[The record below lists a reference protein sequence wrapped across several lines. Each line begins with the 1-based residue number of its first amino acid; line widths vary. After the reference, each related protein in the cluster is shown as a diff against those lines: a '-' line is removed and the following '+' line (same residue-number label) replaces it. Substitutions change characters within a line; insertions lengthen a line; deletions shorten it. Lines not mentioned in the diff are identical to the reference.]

1 MPAATESNLWL
12 HRNPADFRQVLA
24 EIKLS
29 RADET
34 AAAVRR
40 LAAVQ
45 VAWQAN
51 KALDRAA
58 RLLAWQANL
67 AANQNTWVET
77 LIREVGKPR
86 RDAEGEVRYG
96 LALLNQVCADQA
108 IEEVFDRRRVRYR
121 PHGLVGLITPWNNPF
136 AIPIGKIAP
145 ALAYGNGVLWKPAL
159 PASGLSEVLLESL
172 QAAGLGDLVAL
183 LPGDATTGRLL
194 VNTPEIRAISF
205 TGSVAVGHDVIRQCN
220 SRNIPVQ
227 AELGGNNAAIVLA
240 DTDVEEVASQLA
252 PAMFSF
258 AGQRCTAIRRL
269 IVEQPVYEPFSEA
282 LRHAVEALATGLPE
296 DPATEVGPVISR
308 ERQLFLLLTVRDAV
322 AAGGHILTGGN
333 VPAHCPP
340 AGAWLAPTVMTGMP
354 PTSPVL
360 VDELFGPVAALVAAT
375 DLADAIRI
383 HNQVGYGLLGALFSP
398 NPAAQEQFSEHAE
411 AGILVINEPRPAFA
425 SAGPFIG
432 WKDSGHGP
440 PEHGRWNRDF
450 YAKVQ
455 ALYGG

>member
-1 MPAATESNLWL
+1 MSGASEAGVWL
-12 HRNPADFRQVLA
+12 HRNPADYRQVLT
-24 EIKLS
+24 EVKCS

-34 AAAVRR
+34 AASVRR
-40 LAAVQ
+40 VAAAQ
-45 VAWQAN
+45 VAWQGVPAP
-51 KALDRAA
+51 DRVA
-58 RLLAWQANL
+58 RLLAWHDNL
-67 AANQNTWVET
+67 TASQNAWVEA

-96 LALLNQVCADQA
+96 LALLNQVCADHA
-108 IEEVFDRRRVRYR
+108 VEEVFEHRRVRYR

-145 ALAYGNGVLWKPAL
+145 AVLFGNGVLWKPAL
-159 PASGLSEVLLESL
+159 PASGLSAALLDSML
-172 QAAGLGDLVAL
+172 AVGLGDLVGL
-183 LPGDATTGRLL
+183 LPGDATSGRLL
-194 VNTPEIRAISF
+194 LNTPEIRAISF
-205 TGSVAVGHDVIRQCN
+205 TGSVAVGQDIIRQCN

-240 DTDVEEVASQLA
+240 DANVEEVAAQLA

-269 IVEQPVYEPFSEA
+269 IVEQPVYEPFSQA
-282 LRHAVEALATGLPE
+282 LRRAVEALATGLPD

-308 ERQLFLLLTVRDAV
+308 ERQLSLLLTVQDAV
-322 AAGGHILTGGN
+322 AAGGRVLTGGR

-340 AGAWLAPTVMTGMP
+340 DGAWLAATVMTGLLP
-354 PTSPVL
+354 NSPVL
-360 VDELFGPVAALVAAT
+360 VDELFGPVAALVPAA

-383 HNQVGYGLLGALFSP
+383 HNQVEYGLLGALFSP
-398 NPAAQEQFSEHAE
+398 NQAAQQQFLQRAE

-432 WKDSGHGP
+432 WKASGYGP

-450 YAKVQ
+450 YTKVQ
-455 ALYGG
+455 ALYG

>member
-1 MPAATESNLWL
+1 MSDATEPCVWL
-12 HRNPADFRQVLA
+12 HRNPADCRQVLT
-24 EIKLS
+24 EVKLS

-34 AAAVRR
+34 EAAIRRVAAAQ
-40 LAAVQ
+40 AD
-45 VAWQAN
+45 WQTVPAP
-51 KALDRAA
+51 DRAA
-58 RLLAWQANL
+58 RLLDWHANL
-67 AANQNTWVET
+67 TANQNSWVEM

-96 LALLNQVCADQA
+96 LALLNQVCADHA
-108 IEEVFDRRRVRYR
+108 VEEVFDHRRVRYR

-159 PASGLSEVLLESL
+159 PASGLSAALLESL
-172 QAAGLGDLVAL
+172 RAAGLGDLVVL

-205 TGSVAVGHDVIRQCN
+205 TGSVAAGQDVIRQCH

-240 DTDVEEVASQLA
+240 DADVEEVAAQLA

-269 IVEQPVYEPFSEA
+269 IVEQPVYDRFAQA
-282 LRHAVEALATGLPE
+282 LRRAVEALATGLP
-296 DPATEVGPVISR
+296 DNPATDVGPVISR
-308 ERQLFLLLTVRDAV
+308 ERQAFLHQTVRDAT
-322 AAGGHILTGGN
+322 AAGGHILTGGY
-333 VPAHCPP
+333 VPAHCPD
-340 AGAWLAPTVMTGMP
+340 GAWLAPTVMTDLP
-354 PTSPVL
+354 PGSPVL
-360 VDELFGPVAALVAAT
+360 ADELFGPVAALVPAA

-383 HNQVGYGLLGALFSP
+383 HNQVEYGLLGALFSP
-398 NPAAQEQFSEHAE
+398 DTAAQRQFLAHAE
-411 AGILVINEPRPAFA
+411 AGILVVNEPRPAFA

-432 WKDSGHGP
+432 WKASGYGP

-450 YAKVQ
+450 YTKVQ
-455 ALYGG
+455 AVYGA